1 METTNPPAEIRQEGF
16 LFRKV
21 CQRGN
26 AKWEIS
32 SETTE
37 AFYSLSD
44 KPRQLNYEQ
53 T

>member
-1 METTNPPAEIRQEGF
+1 MYKQQTLLPKSDKRVF
-16 LFRKV
+16 FRKV